1 MDMWD
6 ECVLEE
12 ELESQAESLIDNAGH
27 VLFFKKDGEIFGAGE
42 DSRVIFARMKNP
54 DDETPEGWAEDA
66 TFSAENLHKA
76 VRGEPAQHVIS
87 NDDLKQI
94 QIIDRDEAVKLMAK
108 EAEKLGDKAFP
119 KKPKFQ
125 VIDLARILQKYTSP
139 DEPPNYV
146 RADEE

>member
-6 ECVLEE
+6 ECVLTE
-12 ELESQAESLIDNAGH
+12 ELERQVESLIDNAGH
-27 VLFFKKDGEIFGAGE
+27 VLFFKKDGDVFGAGE
-42 DSRVIFARMKNP
+42 DSRVVFAKMKNP
-54 DDETPEGWAEDA
+54 DDEMPDGWAEDA
-66 TFSAENLHKA
+66 TFSAENLNKA
-76 VRGEPAQHVIS
+76 VRGEPAQHVI
-87 NDDLKQI
+87 NNEDLKRVEVV
-94 QIIDRDEAVKLMAK
+94 DREKAVELLSK

-125 VIDLARILQKYTSP
+125 VIDLARILQKYQSP